1 MGSSRPKFAKNV
13 ELIMVFRL
21 LVSISLTTTCLVLA
35 VGGDIL
41 HQLQHLVAD
50 GVCLADSIGS
60 TSSTGHETLDSCSHS
75 HSAHQTKFG
84 AGTEHLNGTNPPG
97 NQESENNSSD
107 FCTCYVL
114 SQASDTSFKVV
125 LNANYDFVYFF
136 LADLEQ
142 WHLQLGKPDFLV
154 RGPPAFLSHRS

>member
-1 MGSSRPKFAKNV
+1 
-13 ELIMVFRL
+13 MVYRL

-60 TSSTGHETLDSCSHS
+60 TSSTGHETLNSCSHS
-75 HSAHQTKFG
+75 HSAHQTKFV
-84 AGTEHLNGTNPPG
+84 AGTEHLNGKNPPE
-97 NQESENNSSD
+97 NHESENNSSD

-114 SQASDTSFKVV
+114 SQASDTAFKVV
-125 LNANYDFVYFF
+125 MNANDDFVYF
-136 LADLEQ
+136 LIADLEQ
-142 WHLQLGKPDFLV
+142 WYLQLGKPSFLV

>member
-1 MGSSRPKFAKNV
+1 MRSSRRKFAKSV
-13 ELIMVFRL
+13 ELIMLIRS
-21 LVSISLTTTCLVLA
+21 LVSISLITTCLVLA
-35 VGGDIL
+35 VGGDVL

-60 TSSTGHETLDSCSHS
+60 TSSTGHETLDSCSHP

-84 AGTEHLNGTNPPG
+84 AGSEHLNGTHSPE
-97 NQESENNSSD
+97 NQEPEDDGSD

-125 LNANYDFVYFF
+125 LNPNNDFAYLL

-142 WHLQLGKPDFLV
+142 WRLQVGKPSFLV